1 VSRSFVLDC
10 SVAIAWGF
18 ADEADAYAALVL
30 GALRNASAIVPS
42 VWALEVANVLLA
54 GEQAEQYLRSL
65 NTPRKMEVYRCSSRS
80 RFAADAGSAP
90 F

>member
-1 VSRSFVLDC
+1 
-10 SVAIAWGF
+10 
-18 ADEADAYAALVL
+18 
-30 GALRNASAIVPS
+30 VPS